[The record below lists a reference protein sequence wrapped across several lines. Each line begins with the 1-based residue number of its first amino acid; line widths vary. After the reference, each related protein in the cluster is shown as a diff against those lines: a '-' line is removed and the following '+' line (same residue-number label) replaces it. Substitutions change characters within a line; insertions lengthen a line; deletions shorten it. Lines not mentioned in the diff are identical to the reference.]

1 MSGHIFL
8 LYDEA
13 LIEIFMKK
21 LILRGCALKQKN
33 FVKYRPAIQT
43 LSLAFCVSHVIL
55 TCRHV
60 EIGIEY
66 QMSFVVVVF

>member
-1 MSGHIFL
+1 
-8 LYDEA
+8 
-13 LIEIFMKK
+13 MKK

-33 FVKYRPAIQT
+33 FVKYRPAIKI
-43 LSLAFCVSHVIL
+43 LSLAFCVNHVIL